1 MNELDR
7 ARSIINETD
16 REMAELFERRM
27 GAAAAVAAY
36 KKERG
41 LPVYDAERE
50 AEVIRRNTGYIKDA
64 SLTGYYSDF
73 ITHTMKISR
82 DYQTALISGIS
93 VAYSG
98 IEGAFASVAAG
109 RLFPGGAL
117 KPCPDF
123 AEAYRAASD
132 GECDAVVLPI
142 ENSFAGEVGTVIDLI
157 FNGRLYINDVY
168 ALTVR
173 QNLIGSRGADENTI
187 KKVVSHPQALSQCA
201 DFIRAHGYETEE
213 YSNTALAVRYVSTL
227 NDPTV
232 GAIGTEEAAEL
243 YGMSVICR
251 SINTGLDNTTRFAVL
266 SRRKNDAEHSG
277 DRFFLVFSV
286 KNQAGA
292 LAEAINIIGGHGYNM
307 SALHSRPMRGLPWQY
322 YFYIEGEGDIMS
334 PDGRAMMEEL
344 SSICDKL
351 RLVGSYKGGRGSV

>member
-7 ARSIINETD
+7 ARAEINETD
-16 REMAELFERRM
+16 EKMAELFERRM
-27 GAAAAVAAY
+27 KAVSEVARY

-41 LPVYDAERE
+41 IPIYDAERE
-50 AEVIRRNTGYIKDA
+50 AEVVRRGAERVKNRELA
-64 SLTGYYSDF
+64 GYYSDF
-73 ITHTMKISR
+73 IRYTMKISR
-82 DYQTALISGIS
+82 DYQASLISGIT

-98 IEGAFASVAAG
+98 IRGAFASVAAKK
-109 RLFPGGAL
+109 LFPDGNFM
-117 KPCPDF
+117 PCGDF
-123 AEAYRAASD
+123 AAAYRAVAE
-132 GECDAVVLPI
+132 GECEAAVLPI

-157 FNGRLYINDVY
+157 FNGPLYINDIY

-173 QNLIGSRGADENTI
+173 QNLIGQPGADEHTV
-187 KKVVSHPQALSQCA
+187 KKVISHPQALAQCA

-213 YSNTALAVRYVSTL
+213 YSNTALAVKYAASL
-227 NDPTV
+227 KDPAV

-266 SRRKNDAEHSG
+266 SRKKNDAEHEG

-307 SALHSRPMRGLPWQY
+307 SALHSRPMKDLPWQY
-322 YFYIEGEGDIMS
+322 YFYIEGEGDVMS
-334 PDGRAMMEEL
+334 AEGGKMIDEL
-344 SSICDKL
+344 SAVCSKL
-351 RLVGSYKGGRGSV
+351 RLVGAYKGGRGSA